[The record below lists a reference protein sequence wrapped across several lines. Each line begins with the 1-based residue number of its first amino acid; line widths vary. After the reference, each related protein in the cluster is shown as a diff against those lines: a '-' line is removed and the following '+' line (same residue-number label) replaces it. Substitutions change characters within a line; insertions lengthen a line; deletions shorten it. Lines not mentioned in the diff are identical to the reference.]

1 MWKYIITKISQLSHL
16 FTRYN
21 LSKCLKIC
29 AKVWSHIPR
38 QRVSAEPIEAY
49 GGSSIGPILHSVQ
62 PTTVSVSVYCCKWFH
77 MSTISAALMVNKSL
91 LNRKRKTE
99 KSTLRNLSIF
109 KFQTWRCWFSTL
121 VKDIGQFFCFIVWKY
136 VNLSLK
142 VFIPTQKENHTLGV
156 WTLLNYTV

>member
-1 MWKYIITKISQLSHL
+1 MIIKIVLLSHL
-16 FTRYN
+16 LTRYN
-21 LSKCLKIC
+21 VPYVKSMCLKMC

-99 KSTLRNLSIF
+99 KSTLRNCSNLKSCLKIESILRCYTFDTNKCCTLLSIIN
-109 KFQTWRCWFSTL
+109 S
-121 VKDIGQFFCFIVWKY
+121 I
-136 VNLSLK
+136 NS
-142 VFIPTQKENHTLGV
+142 
-156 WTLLNYTV
+156 